1 MLSLALPCE
10 ARLRADWK
18 ETREGEPE
26 REGDVIPE
34 CSIMLAVL
42 LVEIVS
48 FLLFLK
54 KYLDYVFGI

>member
-26 REGDVIPE
+26 REGDAIPE

-48 FLLFLK
+48 FLLF
-54 KYLDYVFGI
+54 